1 MVAHTTRVLV
11 TADEAFSEDT
21 RQAVHIAMGAF
32 ALLLP
37 YLPWWIA
44 VLLASTAV
52 AFNIFALQK
61 LLGLQLFRPGER
73 LRRLTSGFV
82 LYPLVVV
89 GLLFAFGS
97 RLDIVAAAWG
107 ILAAG
112 DGMATTVG
120 RRYPLQ
126 PIAWNRSKSLGGS
139 LAFAVSGGAAGV
151 FLAWWCRDTVVPP
164 AYPWFFLIAP
174 ILAAIAAAAVET
186 IPISLDDNVSVT
198 ATAAGVMWAVSLVSA
213 DLLVTAVSS
222 LLWMVPLAASINA
235 VVAAAG
241 YRARTVRV
249 SGAVAGG
256 FLGTI
261 ILVCTGWQ
269 GWALLL
275 LTFGAAVVTSRLGLR
290 HKERLGIAE
299 ERGGRRGAGNAFAN
313 TGVSAFAALMA
324 VLTYAHDP
332 ALLAFTAA
340 LVAGA
345 SDTVA
350 SEIGKAWGRRT
361 FLLTT
366 LRRVP
371 PGTSGAMSLEGTL
384 AGVASAALLALV
396 GSALGLV
403 TMKGAGVVVVAATVG
418 ALIESALGATL
429 EERGVVNNDVLNFIN
444 TGVAAFVAIKLAQSL

>member
-1 MVAHTTRVLV
+1 MVAHTSDVRL
-11 TADEAFSEDT
+11 TADQAFSEDA
-21 RQAVHIAMGAF
+21 RQSVHIAMGAF
-32 ALLLP
+32 ALFLP
-37 YLPWWIA
+37 YLPWWTA
-44 VLLASTAV
+44 VLLASLAV
-52 AFNIFALQK
+52 AFNVFALQK

-82 LYPLVVV
+82 LYPLVVL
-89 GLLFAFGS
+89 GLLVFFGS
-97 RLDIVAAAWG
+97 RLDIVAGAWG

-112 DGMATTVG
+112 DGMATIVG
-120 RRYPLQ
+120 RRYPIR
-126 PIAWNRSKSLGGS
+126 PIAWNPSKSVGGS
-139 LAFAVSGGAAGV
+139 LALALFGGAAGV
-151 FLAWWCRDTVVPP
+151 FLAWWCQDSVVPP
-164 AYPWFFLIAP
+164 AYRWFPFVAP
-174 ILAAIAAAAVET
+174 ILAAAVAATVET
-186 IPISLDDNVSVT
+186 IPISLDDNVSVA

-213 DLLVTAVSS
+213 DLLAGAWGS
-222 LLWMVPLAASINA
+222 LLWSVPLAASVNA

-249 SGAVAGG
+249 SGAVCGG
-256 FLGTI
+256 VLGTI
-261 ILVCTGWQ
+261 ILVCAGWQ
-269 GWALLL
+269 GWLLLL
-275 LTFGAAVVTSRLGLR
+275 LTFGAAVITSRLGLQR
-290 HKERLGIAE
+290 KNRLGIAE

-313 TGVSAFAALMA
+313 TGVSAFAAVMA

-361 FLLTT
+361 FLVTT

-384 AGVASAALLALV
+384 AGVVSAALLALAAY
-396 GSALGLV
+396 ALGLV
-403 TMKGAGVVVVAATVG
+403 TLSGVWVVVAAATAG
-418 ALIESALGATL
+418 ALVESILGATL

-444 TGVAAFVAIKLAQSL
+444 TSVAAFVAIKLAQSL

>member
-1 MVAHTTRVLV
+1 MR
-11 TADEAFSEDT
+11 ADEAFSEDT
-21 RQAVHIAMGAF
+21 RQSVHIAMGAF
-32 ALLLP
+32 ALALP
-37 YLPWWIA
+37 YLPWWVA
-44 VLLASTAV
+44 VLMASLAV
-52 AFNIFALQK
+52 AFNVFALQK

-82 LYPLVVV
+82 LYPLAVV

-112 DGMATTVG
+112 DGMATIIG
-120 RRYPLQ
+120 RRYGIR
-126 PIAWNRSKSLGGS
+126 PIAWNHSKSLGGS
-139 LAFAVSGGAAGV
+139 LALVVFGGAAGV

-164 AYPWFFLIAP
+164 AYAWFPFVAP
-174 ILAAIAAAAVET
+174 VLAAIAAAAVET

-198 ATAAGVMWAVSLVSA
+198 ATAAGVMWAVSLVSM
-213 DLLVTAVSS
+213 DLLAAASHT
-222 LLWMVPLAASINA
+222 LLWFVPLAISINA

-241 YRARTVRV
+241 YRARTVTV
-249 SGAVAGG
+249 SGAVCGAL
-256 FLGTI
+256 LGSM
-261 ILVCTGWQ
+261 ILVCAGWQ
-269 GWALLL
+269 GYVLLL
-275 LTFGAAVVTSRLGLR
+275 LTFAAAVITSRLGLR
-290 HKERLGIAE
+290 RKEGLGIAE

-313 TGVSAFAALMA
+313 TGIASIAAVMA

-361 FLLTT
+361 FLVST
-366 LRRVP
+366 LRPVP

-384 AGVASAALLALV
+384 AGVASAAALAFAAW
-396 GSALGLV
+396 GLGLV
-403 TMKGAGVVVVAATVG
+403 TLPHAGVVVVAASAG
-418 ALIESALGATL
+418 ALVESALGATL
-429 EERGVVNNDVLNFIN
+429 EARGVVNNDVLNFIN
-444 TGVAAFVAIKLAQSL
+444 TGIAAFVAVTMAQSL

>member
-1 MVAHTTRVLV
+1 MVAHTSDVRL

-21 RQAVHIAMGAF
+21 RQSVHIAMGGF
-32 ALLLP
+32 ALALP
-37 YLPWWIA
+37 YLPWLTA
-44 VLLASTAV
+44 VLLASVAV

-82 LYPLVVV
+82 LYPLAVL
-89 GLLFAFGS
+89 GLLLVFGS
-97 RLDIVAAAWG
+97 RLDIVAGAWG

-112 DGMATTVG
+112 DGMATIVG
-120 RRYPLQ
+120 RRYPIRR
-126 PIAWNRSKSLGGS
+126 IAWNPSKSLGGT
-139 LAFAVSGGAAGV
+139 LALAIFGGAAGV
-151 FLAWWCRDTVVPP
+151 FLAWWCRETVVPP
-164 AYPWFFLIAP
+164 AYPWFPFVAP
-174 ILAAIAAAAVET
+174 IIAAIAAAAVET
-186 IPISLDDNVSVT
+186 IPISLDDNISVT
-198 ATAAGVMWAVSLVSA
+198 ATATAVMWAMSLVSA
-213 DLLVTAVSS
+213 DLLSQASQS
-222 LLWMVPLAASINA
+222 LIWMVPLATSINA

-249 SGAVAGG
+249 SGAVCGG
-256 FLGTI
+256 VLGTV
-261 ILVCTGWQ
+261 ILVCAGWQ
-269 GWALLL
+269 GYLLLL
-275 LTFGAAVVTSRLGLR
+275 LTFGAAVITSRLGLHR
-290 HKERLGIAE
+290 KERLGIAE

-313 TGVSAFAALMA
+313 TGVAAFAALLA

-361 FLLTT
+361 FLITT

-384 AGVASAALLALV
+384 AGVGSAAVLALAAW
-396 GSALGLV
+396 ALGLV
-403 TMKGAGVVVVAATVG
+403 TLTGVPVVVAAATAG
-418 ALIESALGATL
+418 ALVESALGATL
-429 EERGVVNNDVLNFIN
+429 EKRGVVNNDVLNFIN
-444 TGVAAFVAIKLAQSL
+444 TSIAAFVAIKLAQSL